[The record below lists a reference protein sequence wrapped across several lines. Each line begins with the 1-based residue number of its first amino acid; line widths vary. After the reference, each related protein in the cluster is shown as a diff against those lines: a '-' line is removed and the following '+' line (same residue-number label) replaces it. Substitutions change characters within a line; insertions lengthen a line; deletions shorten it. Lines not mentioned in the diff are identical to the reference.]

1 MAKKQKETT
10 STSPN
15 LVEIVIKG
23 IEEKKG
29 NNIVCLDLREI
40 KQAVCDYFIVCDG
53 SSTSQVSEIADS
65 EEEFTR
71 KTLNEKPWHIEGYQN
86 AEWIL
91 VDYVSVV
98 VHVLV
103 KDVREFYNLEDLW
116 ADAKVLQ
123 VETSY

>member
-53 SSTSQVSEIADS
+53 SSTSQVSAIADS
-65 EEEFTR
+65 VEE
-71 KTLNEKPWHIEGYQN
+71 LS
-86 AEWIL
+86 
-91 VDYVSVV
+91 VDSF
-98 VHVLV
+98 LG
-103 KDVREFYNLEDLW
+103 LLI
-116 ADAKVLQ
+116 
-123 VETSY
+123 

>member
-53 SSTSQVSEIADS
+53 SSTSQVSAIADS
-65 EEEFTR
+65 VEEFTR

-98 VHVLV
+98 VHVFL